1 MGLQTLYTAATGM
14 QAMQTKLDSIANNLA
29 NVNTTGFKRDRV
41 NTEDLFYVHHQLPG
55 GLDGSGNLAP
65 TGVSVGLG
73 TRVSSI
79 QTEFEQG
86 NFDTTNRQLDVAIEG
101 DGFFQVV
108 DPTTSEIQY
117 TRAGRFDINANGQL
131 VIASANTGRLV
142 EPAITI
148 TPDTQD
154 IKISAEGVVEARVAG
169 QTSFTNVGQLQ
180 LAKFINPDGLLKLG
194 ENLYSETD
202 SSGPAI
208 VGTPRQQGLGTL
220 RSGALEQSNVKPVTE
235 LIDMINT
242 QRAFELNSEAVRAG
256 DQMLQL
262 LTNMRRF

>member
-41 NTEDLFYVHHQLPG
+41 NTEDLFYVHHKLPG
-55 GLDGSGNLAP
+55 GLDGGGNLTP
-65 TGVSVGLG
+65 TGISVGLG

-86 NFDTTNRQLDVAIEG
+86 SFETTNRQLDIAIQG

-108 DPTTSEIQY
+108 DPSTSEIQY

-131 VIASANTGRLV
+131 VVASANIGRLV
-142 EPAITI
+142 EPAINFA
-148 TPDTQD
+148 PDTQEINITSD
-154 IKISAEGVVEARVAG
+154 GTVQARLAG
-169 QTSFTNVGQLQ
+169 QAQLQNIGQLQ
-180 LAKFINPDGLLKLG
+180 LAKFINPDGLLKIG
-194 ENLYSETD
+194 ENLYVETD
-202 SSGPAI
+202 ASGNAVVDIP
-208 VGTPRQQGLGTL
+208 GQSGLGAL
-220 RSGALEQSNVKPVTE
+220 QSGALEQSNVKPVTE

>member
-29 NVNTTGFKRDRV
+29 NVNTTAFKRDRV
-41 NTEDLFYVHHQLPG
+41 NTEDLFYVNYKLPG
-55 GLDGSGNLAP
+55 TQDAAGNLTP
-65 TGVSVGLG
+65 TGIAVGLG

-79 QTEFEQG
+79 QTEFSQG
-86 NFDTTNRQLDVAIEG
+86 SFETTNRPLDVAISG

-108 DPTTSEIQY
+108 DPATSEIQY
-117 TRAGRFDINANGQL
+117 TRAGRFGINANGQL
-131 VIASANTGRLV
+131 VISSANVGRLV
-142 EPAITI
+142 DPAITFQQ
-148 TPDTQD
+148 DTQEITIGED
-154 IKISAEGVVEARVAG
+154 GTVQARVAG
-169 QTSFTNVGQLQ
+169 QTSFANVGQIQ
-180 LAKFINPDGLLKLG
+180 TAKFINPDGLLKIG
-194 ENLYSETD
+194 ENLYVETD
-202 SSGPAI
+202 SSGTAI
-208 VGTPRQQGLGTL
+208 TGPPGLDGRGEL
-220 RSGALEQSNVKPVTE
+220 KSGALEQSNVQPVTE